1 MSLDAGAA
9 VGRSPLPAPT
19 GMTVDPGISQAE
31 RWAGLL
37 VASGRGEEASFDL
50 LAREVR
56 GPMRGYALRVM
67 THVDDADEVVQESLL
82 EAWCR
87 AGGFDPRRSG
97 ASTWLDAIV
106 VADHN
111 AVRCALA
118 ALTDRQRQA
127 VRLVYY
133 LGLTTVQAAARLGVP
148 VPTMR
153 ARLHHGICRLR
164 GVVNEIE
171 STQ

>member
-1 MSLDAGAA
+1 
-9 VGRSPLPAPT
+9 
-19 GMTVDPGISQAE
+19 
-31 RWAGLL
+31 
-37 VASGRGEEASFDL
+37 
-50 LAREVR
+50 
-56 GPMRGYALRVM
+56 MRGYALRVM

-87 AGGFDPRRSG
+87 AARFDPRRSG

-106 VADHN
+106 VADHD
-111 AVRCALA
+111 AVRVALA

-133 LGLTTVQAAARLGVP
+133 LGLTTVQAAARLGIP

-171 STQ
+171 ATQ